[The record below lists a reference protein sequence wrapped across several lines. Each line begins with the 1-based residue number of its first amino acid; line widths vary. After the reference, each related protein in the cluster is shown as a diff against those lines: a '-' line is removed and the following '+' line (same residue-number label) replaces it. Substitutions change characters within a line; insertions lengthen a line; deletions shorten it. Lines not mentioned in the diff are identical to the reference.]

1 MSDKP
6 TEPIIISAS
15 RATDIAGFF
24 GDWFVDKWQ
33 KGECKWKNPFKGT
46 NSERDTISLKK
57 ARAVVF
63 WSKYPQNFFKHLDF
77 VKENIPIFYF
87 QYTLNDYDKNI
98 EQNLPNLNKRIECF
112 KNLSEQIGKDR
123 IIWRF
128 DPLILSDEIS
138 LQNLL
143 EKIEF
148 IGDELKNHT
157 EKFVFSF
164 LDIYGKT
171 GRNMHKAGIK
181 YIEWNAESMNE
192 FAQKL
197 SELKSKKG
205 WNFTISTC
213 AEKIDLAKHNI
224 THNKCIDDDLI
235 LKLLKQKIEKQGDF
249 VKDCDKELLDYLG
262 WEYDTNPNNQK
273 EQSFPEFQNQDEKFK
288 KISKKNTKDKGQRKE
303 CGCIASKD
311 IGAYNT
317 CPFGCVYCYA
327 NDNLE
332 TPKANFKN
340 HNPQNASLEAN

>member
-1 MSDKP
+1 MSDKIY
-6 TEPIIISAS
+6 EPVIISAS

-33 KGECKWKNPFKGT
+33 KGECKWKNPFNGKFH
-46 NSERDTISLKK
+46 TISLKK

-77 VKENIPIFYF
+77 IKENIPIFYF

-181 YIEWNAESMNE
+181 YIEWDDKSMNE

-197 SELKSKKG
+197 SELKNKKG
-205 WNFTISTC
+205 WNFTLSTC
-213 AEKIDLAKHNI
+213 AEEKNLDGYGI

-249 VKDCDKELLDYLG
+249 IKDCDKELLAYLG
-262 WEYDTNPNNQK
+262 RSCNKGIDG
-273 EQSFPEFQNQDEKFK
+273 EFII
-288 KISKKNTKDKGQRKE
+288 ISKKDKKEYKEKYKGQRAIEDTKDTGQRKE

-332 TPKANFKN
+332 KPKANFKN
-340 HNPQNASLEAN
+340 HNPQSASLEAN

>member
-33 KGECKWKNPFKGT
+33 KGECKWKNPFNGKFY
-46 NSERDTISLKK
+46 TISLKK

-63 WSKYPQNFFKHLDF
+63 WSKYPQNFFKHFDF
-77 VKENIPIFYF
+77 IKENIPIFYF

-98 EQNLPNLNKRIECF
+98 EQNLPNLNKRVECF

-181 YIEWNAESMNE
+181 YIEWNVESMNE

-197 SELKSKKG
+197 SDLKSKKG

-213 AEKIDLAKHNI
+213 AEKVDLEKYDI
-224 THNKCIDDDLI
+224 IHNKCIDDDLI
-235 LKLLKQKIEKQGDF
+235 FKLLKQKIEKQGDF
-249 VKDCDKELLDYLG
+249 IKDCDKELLDYLG
-262 WEYDTNPNNQK
+262 RDK
-273 EQSFPEFQNQDEKFK
+273 GIDGEFI
-288 KISKKNTKDKGQRKE
+288 KISTKDMKDKGQRKE

-340 HNPQNASLEAN
+340 HNPQSEILFDESLKKI

>member
-33 KGECKWKNPFKGT
+33 KGECKWKNPFNGKFY
-46 NSERDTISLKK
+46 TISLKK

-77 VKENIPIFYF
+77 IKENIPIFYF

-98 EQNLPNLNKRIECF
+98 EQNLPNLNKRVECF
-112 KNLSEQIGKDR
+112 KNLSEQICKDR

-181 YIEWNAESMNE
+181 YIEWNVESMNE

-197 SELKSKKG
+197 SDLKSKKG

-213 AEKIDLAKHNI
+213 AEKIDLDKYGI

-249 VKDCDKELLDYLG
+249 IKDCDKELLDYLG
-262 WEYDTNPNNQK
+262 WKYDKNLENQNG
-273 EQSFPEFQNQDEKFK
+273 EFI
-288 KISKKNTKDKGQRKE
+288 KISTTNMKDKGQRKE

-340 HNPQNASLEAN
+340 HNPQSEILFDESLKKI

>member
-33 KGECKWKNPFKGT
+33 KGECKWKNPFNGKFY
-46 NSERDTISLKK
+46 TISLKK

-77 VKENIPIFYF
+77 IKENIPIFYF

-98 EQNLPNLNKRIECF
+98 EQNLPNLNKRVECF
-112 KNLSEQIGKDR
+112 KNLSEQICKDR

-181 YIEWNAESMNE
+181 YIEWNVESMNE

-197 SELKSKKG
+197 SDLKSKKG
-205 WNFTISTC
+205 WNFTLSTC
-213 AEKIDLAKHNI
+213 AEKIDLDGYGI

-235 LKLLKQKIEKQGDF
+235 LKLLKQKIAKQGNIT
-249 VKDCDKELLDYLG
+249 KDEDKELL
-262 WEYDTNPNNQK
+262 K
-273 EQSFPEFQNQDEKFK
+273 ELRGDGQLFDLKA
-288 KISKKNTKDKGQRKE
+288 TKDKGQRKE

-340 HNPQNASLEAN
+340 HNPQSEILFDESLKKI

>member
-33 KGECKWKNPFKGT
+33 KGECKWKNPFNGKFY
-46 NSERDTISLKK
+46 TISLKK

-77 VKENIPIFYF
+77 IKENIPIFYF

-98 EQNLPNLNKRIECF
+98 EQNLPNLNKRVECF

-181 YIEWNAESMNE
+181 YIEWNVESMNE

-197 SELKSKKG
+197 SDLKSKKG

-213 AEKIDLAKHNI
+213 AEKVDLEKYDI
-224 THNKCIDDDLI
+224 IHNKCIDDDLI
-235 LKLLKQKIEKQGDF
+235 FKLLKQKIEKQGDNETIE
-249 VKDCDKELLDYLG
+249 DRELLKELKG
-262 WEYDTNPNNQK
+262 A
-273 EQSFPEFQNQDEKFK
+273 EQRLFGS
-288 KISKKNTKDKGQRKE
+288 IKDKGQRAE

-340 HNPQNASLEAN
+340 HNPQSEILFDESLKKI

>member
-33 KGECKWKNPFKGT
+33 KGECKWKNPFNGKFY
-46 NSERDTISLKK
+46 TISLKK

-77 VKENIPIFYF
+77 IKENIPIFYF

-98 EQNLPNLNKRIECF
+98 EQNLPNLNKRVECF

-197 SELKSKKG
+197 SNLKSKKG
-205 WNFTISTC
+205 WNFTLSTC
-213 AEKIDLAKHNI
+213 AEKIDLKNYGI

-235 LKLLKQKIEKQGDF
+235 FKLLKQKIEKQGDNETIE
-249 VKDCDKELLDYLG
+249 DRELLAYLG
-262 WEYDTNPNNQK
+262 RDK
-273 EQSFPEFQNQDEKFK
+273 GIDGEFRI
-288 KISKKNTKDKGQRKE
+288 ISTKNMKDKGQRAE

-340 HNPQNASLEAN
+340 HNPQSEILFDESLKKI